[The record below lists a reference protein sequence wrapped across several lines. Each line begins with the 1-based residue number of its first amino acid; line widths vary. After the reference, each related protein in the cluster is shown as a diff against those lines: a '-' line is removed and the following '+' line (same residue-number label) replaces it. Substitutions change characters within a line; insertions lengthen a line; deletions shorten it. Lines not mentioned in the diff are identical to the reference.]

1 MSISLG
7 CIKEA
12 VANEKNDENN
22 YMKNE
27 VEVINSSA
35 KLKDIPV
42 ENSNNNSEKIP
53 ELANVDKEKED
64 NDTFIFDSS
73 EVEKLALK
81 LREELKKW
89 EELRELREWQ
99 DEEFGDYEGEDE
111 EQDKK
116 VLELFMKM
124 LPLNILQEMRV
135 VNLRFQRNQ

>member
-64 NDTFIFDSS
+64 NDTI
-73 EVEKLALK
+73 ALK
-81 LREELKKW
+81 
-89 EELRELREWQ
+89 
-99 DEEFGDYEGEDE
+99 
-111 EQDKK
+111 
-116 VLELFMKM
+116 
-124 LPLNILQEMRV
+124 
-135 VNLRFQRNQ
+135 